1 MPKLPVVSSDEVI
14 KALSKIGFT
23 VSSQKGSHVKLRK
36 GSLSLIVPMHSE
48 LGKGILGKIIKQSGL
63 NVEEF
68 IELL

>member
-63 NVEEF
+63 TVEEF